1 MLCSESSPWGPP
13 LSRTRALPDADFA
26 GFLCYTGLPTPGF
39 SLQSSEHCARLR
51 ELAEQ
56 DTHVRTDKPLLKVSD
71 LQVAYGKATVVHGI
85 SLEVR
90 NGEFTVMLGRNGA
103 GKSTTL
109 HAISGLIPKKA
120 GHVEFDGRDL
130 SNATPRDIVR
140 AGIVQ
145 VLEGHRVFTTLTV
158 EDNLLIGTYARSPHG
173 DRSKLARI
181 YELFPELKEKRDD
194 HASRL
199 SGGQQQILAVAQGV
213 IGEPRLLIL
222 DEPSAGLAPMV
233 IDRILSVAADL
244 CKGGMAILLVE
255 QLVEKALRHAGYCYL
270 VETGRIAAAG
280 TPKEIQASDVLHQTY
295 LGGHAAAG

>member
-1 MLCSESSPWGPP
+1 M
-13 LSRTRALPDADFA
+13 RTGR
-26 GFLCYTGLPTPGF
+26 
-39 SLQSSEHCARLR
+39 
-51 ELAEQ
+51 
-56 DTHVRTDKPLLKVSD
+56 PLLKVD
-71 LQVAYGKATVVHGI
+71 TLHVAYGKAEVVHGI

-90 NGEFTVMLGRNGA
+90 NGEFAVMLGRNGA

-109 HAISGLIPKKA
+109 HAISALIPKKS
-120 GHVEFDGRDL
+120 GRVEFDGRDL
-130 SNATPRDIVR
+130 SQATPREIVR
-140 AGIVQ
+140 AGVVQ

-173 DRSKLARI
+173 DRSKLGRI
-181 YELFPELKEKRDD
+181 YELFPELEEKRDD
-194 HASRL
+194 PASRL

-222 DEPSAGLAPMV
+222 DEPSAGLAPLV
-233 IDRILSVAADL
+233 IERILSVAAEL

-255 QLVEKALRHAGYCYL
+255 QLVEKALRNAGYCYL

-295 LGGHAAAG
+295 LGGRTGEGVAGS